1 MAPRRR
7 WAEVV
12 TAVTIAVAVVMTVAV
27 ITDATG
33 RRRVQLEEHSQ
44 DAGFELEYGRDSGV
58 EEAMTGARDDQM
70 NIKMMK
76 SPVCVCM
83 CIGFSIGLRVVFLS
97 VMCVRQWVSVCA
109 REVLSLPYCSGVRV
123 HCSKELVMSCSN
135 VLPYALSSCSAS
147 IARFDH
153 SVA

>member
-1 MAPRRR
+1 M
-7 WAEVV
+7 V
-12 TAVTIAVAVVMTVAV
+12 TAVTIAVAVVMTVAG
-27 ITDATG
+27 ITDATTG

-44 DAGFELEYGRDSGV
+44 DAGFELEYGKDSGV

-70 NIKMMK
+70 NIEMMK

-97 VMCVRQWVSVCA
+97 VICVREWVSACP

-123 HCSKELVMSCSN
+123 HCSKELVMCCSN
-135 VLPYALSSCSAS
+135 VLPYALSSCPAS
-147 IARFDH
+147 IARSDH